1 MVDPPIFENNG
12 VERFD
17 TVFQTF
23 DDIVE
28 RAFQIESR
36 DDESLQAL
44 PHPA

>member
-12 VERFD
+12 VKRFD
-17 TVFQTF
+17 AVFQAF

-28 RAFQIESR
+28 RTFQIESC

-44 PHPA
+44 PHPS